1 MISPI
6 SLAVIRYPS
15 LWSFHYFVSLPWPEG
30 TFRKGRCLISKG
42 TGERKSSPF
51 LPSFLATGLSALT
64 VAAKPLGG
72 CVHLGVGRGIPIL
85 SSVIQSKDLFLFCLF
100 IYFWRHWVFI
110 ALRGLS
116 LVAVSGGSSLV
127 ASHCGGFSCCRAR
140 GLGWAQ
146 WLWHTSVVALSDLS
160 FSMWDLSSRTR
171 DQTHV
176 PCMGR

>member
-1 MISPI
+1 M
-6 SLAVIRYPS
+6 
-15 LWSFHYFVSLPWPEG
+15 
-30 TFRKGRCLISKG
+30 ISKG

-72 CVHLGVGRGIPIL
+72 CVHLGVGRGIPVL
-85 SSVIQSKDLFLFCLF
+85 SSVIQSKDLFLFCLL
-100 IYFWRHWVFI
+100 IYFWWHWVFI
-110 ALRGLS
+110 ALRGL
-116 LVAVSGGSSLV
+116 SLV

-160 FSMWDLSSRTR
+160 SSMWDLSSRTR

-176 PCMGR
+176 PCIGRQILNHWTTREVSE

>member
-1 MISPI
+1 M
-6 SLAVIRYPS
+6 
-15 LWSFHYFVSLPWPEG
+15 
-30 TFRKGRCLISKG
+30 ISKG

-72 CVHLGVGRGIPIL
+72 CVHLGVGRGIPVL

-116 LVAVSGGSSLV
+116 LVAVSRGSSLV

>member
-30 TFRKGRCLISKG
+30 TLRKGRCLISKG

-72 CVHLGVGRGIPIL
+72 CVHLGMGRGIPVL
-85 SSVIQSKDLFLFCLF
+85 SSVIQSKDLLLFCLF
-100 IYFWRHWVFI
+100 IYFWLHWVFI
-110 ALRGLS
+110 ALRGL
-116 LVAVSGGSSLV
+116 SLV
-127 ASHCGGFSCCRAR
+127 ASHCGGFSCCRAW

-146 WLWHTSVVALSDLS
+146 WLQHMSVVSLSDLS
-160 FSMWDLSSRTR
+160 SSMWDLSSRTR
-171 DQTHV
+171 DQAHV
-176 PCMGR
+176 PCIGR